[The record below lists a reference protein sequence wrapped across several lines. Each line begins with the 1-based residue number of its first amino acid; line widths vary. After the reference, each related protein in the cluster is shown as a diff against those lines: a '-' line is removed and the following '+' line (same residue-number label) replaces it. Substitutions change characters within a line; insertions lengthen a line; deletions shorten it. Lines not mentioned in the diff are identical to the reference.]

1 MITYVVNPVD
11 SDQSA
16 IVNADDP
23 IEAVKLAIARRG
35 VQSRHYR
42 VYDHDLNA
50 TVVEVNE
57 RQP

>member
-1 MITYVVNPVD
+1 MMTFVVNPAD
-11 SDQSA
+11 SEQSA

-23 IEAVKLAIARRG
+23 VEAVKLAIARRG
-35 VQSRHYR
+35 VQASRYR

-57 RQP
+57 RHA